1 MHCTLRATVLVAAML
16 LIPTGAQTQ
25 TRRGGLETPTT
36 GAITEPMAAAQRMN
50 EQLARQERVGRRAT
64 SGICDGCIPGTRS
77 GRRRVQPRE
86 IIGEDGLAYREE
98 DVR

>member
-1 MHCTLRATVLVAAML
+1 MHWTLCATVLVAAML
-16 LIPTGAQTQ
+16 LIPTSAQPQ
-25 TRRGGLETPTT
+25 TRRGGVEAPTT
-36 GAITEPMAAAQRMN
+36 GATTEQTAAAQRMN

-64 SGICDGCIPGTRS
+64 SGICDGCIPGTRR
-77 GRRRVQPRE
+77 GRRGVQPRE